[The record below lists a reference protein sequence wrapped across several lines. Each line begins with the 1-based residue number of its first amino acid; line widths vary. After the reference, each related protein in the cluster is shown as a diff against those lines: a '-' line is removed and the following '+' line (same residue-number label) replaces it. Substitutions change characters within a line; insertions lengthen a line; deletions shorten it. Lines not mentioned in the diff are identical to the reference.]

1 MEIKME
7 IKMSI
12 KKPEIEV
19 VSMYLQKKVVSNLGI
34 FE

>member
-1 MEIKME
+1 MEIK
-7 IKMSI
+7 ISI

>member
-1 MEIKME
+1 ME